1 MYTVYQ
7 VILDV
12 EDGEYVKSEWQTED
26 RANQEADHLEQLSGD
41 GQRYIVQPLNR
52 GF

>member
-7 VILDV
+7 VILV
-12 EDGEYVKSEWQTED
+12 EEDGEYVKSEWQTQD
-26 RANQEADHLEQLSGD
+26 RAVSEAVKLDNEAGE
-41 GQRYIVQPLNR
+41 GQHYIVQPLNR

>member
-7 VILDV
+7 VILV
-12 EDGEYVKSEWQTED
+12 AEDGEYVKSECQTEE
-26 RANQEADHLEQLSGD
+26 RAGIEAEKAEQLSGD

>member
-1 MYTVYQ
+1 MYIVYQ
-7 VILDV
+7 VILLG

-26 RANQEADHLEQLSGD
+26 RANQEADKLEQDCGD
-41 GQRYIVQPLNR
+41 GQRYIVHPFKR